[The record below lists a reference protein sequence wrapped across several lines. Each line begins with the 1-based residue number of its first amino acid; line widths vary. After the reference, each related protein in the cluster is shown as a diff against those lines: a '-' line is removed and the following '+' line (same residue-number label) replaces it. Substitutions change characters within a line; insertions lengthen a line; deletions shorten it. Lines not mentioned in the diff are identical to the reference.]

1 MASRGPKLLKACNLE
16 DHAVIIARTVSG
28 VTPGEL
34 AKPEMSSNSWHRSST
49 DSVDM
54 ASLGLHG
61 QGARRLSLEEALGA
75 VVLEHCYRGNG

>member
-54 ASLGLHG
+54 ASL
-61 QGARRLSLEEALGA
+61 
-75 VVLEHCYRGNG
+75 